1 MEELMR
7 EAACV
12 RLLVA
17 GALLVALGCGGTKD
31 GTGPTPTAGTLR
43 VIQAAESTAALDVLV
58 DGQVVINGLAAGTVS
73 PAVAVAPGQRNVA
86 FRAAGG
92 ATSPNLLQLA
102 VAADSS
108 YTAIVIDSSAVLN
121 PAVLTDS
128 GGIPAAGKTKLQ
140 VANFASLAGPVD
152 VYRRQP
158 DFDGLVDL
166 MFPFAYRALS
176 GYVQSDPGDW
186 QVLVA
191 SEARVN
197 GVPPDVPQDTLLIV
211 QAVSLAAGQAAT
223 VVLVDKAGGG
233 IDAVL
238 IRDR

>member
-1 MEELMR
+1 MR
-7 EAACV
+7 GAAYV
-12 RLLVA
+12 HLLVA
-17 GALLVALGCGGTKD
+17 GALLAAMGCSGTKD
-31 GTGPTPTAGTLR
+31 GTEPTSPAGSLR

-58 DGQVVINGLAAGTVS
+58 DGRVVINGLATGSISSVVPVS
-73 PAVAVAPGQRNVA
+73 PGRRNVT
-86 FRAAGG
+86 FRPAGG
-92 ATSPNLLQLA
+92 AASPNLLQLA
-102 VAADSS
+102 VVADSS
-108 YTAIVIDSSAVLN
+108 YTAIVIDSSTVLN
-121 PAVLTDS
+121 SVVLTDS

-140 VANFASLAGPVD
+140 VANFASLAGPID

-211 QAVSLAAGQAAT
+211 QPVSLAAGQAAT

-238 IRDR
+238 LRDR

>member
-1 MEELMR
+1 MR
-7 EAACV
+7 
-12 RLLVA
+12 RDQ
-17 GALLVALGCGGTKD
+17 GWD
-31 GTGPTPTAGTLR
+31 GTDSPAGSLQ

-73 PAVAVAPGQRNVA
+73 PAVRVAPGQRNVA
-86 FRAAGG
+86 FGR
-92 ATSPNLLQLA
+92 Q
-102 VAADSS
+102 VAHESAPVFSLHRLADSN

-140 VANFASLAGPVD
+140 VANFASLGRPDRRLPPPARLRRLGRSHVPVCLP
-152 VYRRQP
+152 RS
-158 DFDGLVDL
+158 
-166 MFPFAYRALS
+166 S

-191 SEARVN
+191 SESRVN
-197 GVPPDVPQDTLLIV
+197 GVPPDVPQDTLLVV
-211 QAVSLAAGQAAT
+211 QPVSLAAGQAAT
-223 VVLVDKAGGG
+223 VVLLDGGG